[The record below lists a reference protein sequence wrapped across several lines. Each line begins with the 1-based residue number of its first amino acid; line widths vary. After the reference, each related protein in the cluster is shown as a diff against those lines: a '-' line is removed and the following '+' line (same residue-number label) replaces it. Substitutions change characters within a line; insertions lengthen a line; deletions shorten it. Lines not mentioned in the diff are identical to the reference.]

1 MNPELKQLIEF
12 VRANKH
18 RNVENAVQMFFDS
31 IVWSALKDE
40 FSKMSKREKA
50 ALYRKRES
58 DRK

>member
-12 VRANKH
+12 VRDNKSH
-18 RNVENAVQMFFDS
+18 TVEEAVQMFFDG
-31 IVWSALKDE
+31 IVWSLLKDE

-50 ALYRKRES
+50 ALYRKLEA